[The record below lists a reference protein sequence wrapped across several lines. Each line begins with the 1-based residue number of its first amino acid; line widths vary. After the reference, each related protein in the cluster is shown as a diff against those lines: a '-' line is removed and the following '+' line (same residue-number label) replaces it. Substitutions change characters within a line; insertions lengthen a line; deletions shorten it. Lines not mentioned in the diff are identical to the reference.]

1 MLSLDRLSL
10 RFDHQP
16 VLDQVSLTLDEGRI
30 GCLIGPSGCGKTSLL
45 RLIAGFL
52 APGAGRV
59 LLDGEPVAEAHRQ
72 TPPEQRRVG
81 MVFQDIALFPHLNVT
96 DNIAFGLHRQPPAAR
111 RARVAE
117 LLARVGLPGL
127 GDRYPHQL
135 SGGQQQRVALARALA
150 PRPRLLLLDEPF
162 SALDAELR
170 EQISREVRQILLRE
184 GITALFVTH
193 DQNEAFALADQVG
206 VMHGGELRQWDTPY
220 RVYHQPAD
228 RTVADFIG
236 GGVLMP
242 GRVRDVDRVDTAL
255 GELRGPLPPGL
266 APGAEVDVL
275 VRPDDLVIDDAGP
288 RRARVVECL
297 FRGARMLYTLELDN
311 GQRLPCLASSHHA
324 HAEGTGVTVR
334 LDLEHLVVFAQSS
347 RLTSR

>member
-1 MLSLDRLSL
+1 MLTLDRLSL

-16 VLDQVSLTLDEGRI
+16 VLDRVSLTLDQGRI

-52 APGAGRV
+52 APASGRV
-59 LLDGEPVAEAHRQ
+59 MLGDETVADAHQ
-72 TPPEQRRVG
+72 QMPAEQRRVG

-96 DNIAFGLHRQPPAAR
+96 DNIAFGLNHQPPAAR

-117 LLARVGLPGL
+117 LLALVGLPGL

-150 PRPRLLLLDEPF
+150 PKPRLLLLDEPF

-193 DQNEAFALADQVG
+193 DQNEAFALADQLG
-206 VMHGGELRQWDTPY
+206 VMHGGRLLQWDSPY

-242 GRVRDVDRVDTAL
+242 GRVRDPDSVETAL
-255 GELRGPLPPGL
+255 GPLRGPLPAGL
-266 APGAEVDVL
+266 APGADVDVL
-275 VRPDDLVIDDAGP
+275 VRPDDLVIDDGGP

-297 FRGARMLYTLELDN
+297 FRGARMLYTLELEN
-311 GQRLPCLASSHHA
+311 GQRLPCLAPSHHA
-324 HAEGTGVTVR
+324 HGPGTSVAVR
-334 LDLEHLVVFAQSS
+334 LDLEHLVVFP
-347 RLTSR
+347 RDRG